1 MFNSKLRV
9 VAVAVAFVGALSV
22 VSAPAYAKRV
32 KCFANPVPGHPGQ
45 FIVHCGTARP

>member
-1 MFNSKLRV
+1 MLKSRARV
-9 VAVAVAFVGALSV
+9 LAVAVAFVGALSV
-22 VSAPAYAKRV
+22 VATPAYAKRV